1 MKQLEEKGLD
11 VKKTYRRKIRKR
23 TTKITKCFKT
33 HKIKIDEEK
42 ESRGSW
48 SQRKEMYKNGW
59 KILRRVDKKRGEVRD
74 EKGSE
79 ERGRKHNDVAIETK
93 TAKKQTSVDDGK
105 LTKGKMRDKERAIK

>member
-48 SQRKEMYKNGW
+48 SQRRKRYKNGW
-59 KILRRVDKKRGEVRD
+59 KILRRVDKKKGGGGEVRD
-74 EKGSE
+74 EKVRRSE
-79 ERGRKHNDVAIETK
+79 GESIT
-93 TAKKQTSVDDGK
+93 T
-105 LTKGKMRDKERAIK
+105 LL